1 MAQAKRRRKRKIFS
15 PVYLTLVLIVLYLPI
30 LMVVIYSFNS
40 GRTIGSWQGFT
51 TDWYSRLFSNAL
63 MADALKNSLV
73 LAVVSSLLAGGIGTL
88 GAIGLA
94 RSHLKLGGAVET
106 IATLPMMIPEL
117 VLGMAYLSVF
127 TAVGFKL
134 GMGALVLT
142 HTTFCIPYVFINVKS
157 RLIGMD
163 PSLSEAARDLGASPA
178 RVLKDITLPLIFP
191 AVLSG
196 MMLSAAMSLCSGAL
210 LEDAGYLVAT
220 LILLLFIL
228 LGILFDIIGVAVTAA
243 NPKPFNS
250 MAAHRVKGAKEALY
264 LIRNA
269 EKVASFCNDVVGDI
283 CGIVSGSTA
292 TVIVVLLQNS
302 FGWRSI
308 VVSTVVTALISGLT
322 IGGKAIGK
330 KVAMKKSK
338 DVIYLAARLLS
349 VLHLVR

>member
-1 MAQAKRRRKRKIFS
+1 MEKKALENEEDRKQKKTEKTPSHARWVIRVF
-15 PVYLTLVLIVLYLPI
+15 LI
-30 LMVVIYSFNS
+30 
-40 GRTIGSWQGFT
+40 
-51 TDWYSRLFSNAL
+51 
-63 MADALKNSLV
+63 
-73 LAVVSSLLAGGIGTL
+73 AVA
-88 GAIGLA
+88 
-94 RSHLKLGGAVET
+94 
-106 IATLPMMIPEL
+106 
-117 VLGMAYLSVF
+117 
-127 TAVGFKL
+127 
-134 GMGALVLT
+134 
-142 HTTFCIPYVFINVKS
+142 
-157 RLIGMD
+157 
-163 PSLSEAARDLGASPA
+163 
-178 RVLKDITLPLIFP
+178 
-191 AVLSG
+191 
-196 MMLSAAMSLCSGAL
+196 LSAAMSLCSGAL
-210 LEDAGYLVAT
+210 LEDAGYVVAT
-220 LILLLFIL
+220 LILL
-228 LGILFDIIGVAVTAA
+228 LFDIIGVAVTAA

-338 DVIYLAARLLS
+338 DVIYLTAKVLS

>member
-1 MAQAKRRRKRKIFS
+1 MEKKALENEEDRKQKKTEKMPSHARWVIRVS
-15 PVYLTLVLIVLYLPI
+15 LI
-30 LMVVIYSFNS
+30 
-40 GRTIGSWQGFT
+40 
-51 TDWYSRLFSNAL
+51 
-63 MADALKNSLV
+63 
-73 LAVVSSLLAGGIGTL
+73 AVA
-88 GAIGLA
+88 
-94 RSHLKLGGAVET
+94 
-106 IATLPMMIPEL
+106 
-117 VLGMAYLSVF
+117 
-127 TAVGFKL
+127 
-134 GMGALVLT
+134 
-142 HTTFCIPYVFINVKS
+142 
-157 RLIGMD
+157 
-163 PSLSEAARDLGASPA
+163 
-178 RVLKDITLPLIFP
+178 
-191 AVLSG
+191 
-196 MMLSAAMSLCSGAL
+196 LSAAMSLCSGAL
-210 LEDAGYLVAT
+210 LEDAGYVVAT
-220 LILLLFIL
+220 LILLLFIA

-338 DVIYLAARLLS
+338 DVIYLTAKVLS

>member
-1 MAQAKRRRKRKIFS
+1 
-15 PVYLTLVLIVLYLPI
+15 
-30 LMVVIYSFNS
+30 
-40 GRTIGSWQGFT
+40 
-51 TDWYSRLFSNAL
+51 
-63 MADALKNSLV
+63 MADKGSVTGKIAHYIRKNIRNGNWTVGEKIPSENQLCEELGVSRVSVRSALQQF
-73 LAVVSSLLAGGIGTL
+73 
-88 GAIGLA
+88 
-94 RSHLKLGGAVET
+94 
-106 IATLPMMIPEL
+106 IA
-117 VLGMAYLSVF
+117 
-127 TAVGFKL
+127 
-134 GMGALVLT
+134 
-142 HTTFCIPYVFINVKS
+142 
-157 RLIGMD
+157 
-163 PSLSEAARDLGASPA
+163 
-178 RVLKDITLPLIFP
+178 
-191 AVLSG
+191 
-196 MMLSAAMSLCSGAL
+196 
-210 LEDAGYLVAT
+210 
-220 LILLLFIL
+220 

-338 DVIYLAARLLS
+338 DVIYLTAKVLS
-349 VLHLVR
+349 VLHLGR

>member
-1 MAQAKRRRKRKIFS
+1 MEKKVLENEEDRKPKKTEKTPSHVRWVIRVF
-15 PVYLTLVLIVLYLPI
+15 LI
-30 LMVVIYSFNS
+30 
-40 GRTIGSWQGFT
+40 
-51 TDWYSRLFSNAL
+51 
-63 MADALKNSLV
+63 
-73 LAVVSSLLAGGIGTL
+73 AVA
-88 GAIGLA
+88 
-94 RSHLKLGGAVET
+94 
-106 IATLPMMIPEL
+106 
-117 VLGMAYLSVF
+117 
-127 TAVGFKL
+127 
-134 GMGALVLT
+134 
-142 HTTFCIPYVFINVKS
+142 
-157 RLIGMD
+157 
-163 PSLSEAARDLGASPA
+163 
-178 RVLKDITLPLIFP
+178 
-191 AVLSG
+191 
-196 MMLSAAMSLCSGAL
+196 LSAAMSLCSGAL
-210 LEDAGYLVAT
+210 LEDAGYVVAT
-220 LILLLFIL
+220 LILLLFIA

-292 TVIVVLLQNS
+292 AVIVVELLQNS

-338 DVIYLAARLLS
+338 DVIYLTAKVLS

>member
-1 MAQAKRRRKRKIFS
+1 MEKKALENEEDRKQKKTEKTPSHARWVIRVS
-15 PVYLTLVLIVLYLPI
+15 LI
-30 LMVVIYSFNS
+30 
-40 GRTIGSWQGFT
+40 
-51 TDWYSRLFSNAL
+51 
-63 MADALKNSLV
+63 
-73 LAVVSSLLAGGIGTL
+73 AVA
-88 GAIGLA
+88 
-94 RSHLKLGGAVET
+94 
-106 IATLPMMIPEL
+106 
-117 VLGMAYLSVF
+117 
-127 TAVGFKL
+127 
-134 GMGALVLT
+134 
-142 HTTFCIPYVFINVKS
+142 
-157 RLIGMD
+157 
-163 PSLSEAARDLGASPA
+163 
-178 RVLKDITLPLIFP
+178 
-191 AVLSG
+191 
-196 MMLSAAMSLCSGAL
+196 LSAAMSLCSGAV
-210 LEDAGYLVAT
+210 LEDAGYVTAT
-220 LILLLFIL
+220 LILLLFIA

-243 NPKPFNS
+243 KPFNS

-338 DVIYLAARLLS
+338 DVIYLTAKVLS